1 MFLDSIFKRIF
12 HGKPIPVAFGY
23 PPRSN
28 TWLTIYRRQRTG
40 EWIFECDDLFADER
54 PEDYLWNLSYMYF
67 YSGIDD
73 ETKKQTIERLGAR
86 IW

>member
-1 MFLDSIFKRIF
+1 M
-12 HGKPIPVAFGY
+12 
-23 PPRSN
+23 
-28 TWLTIYRRQRTG
+28 
-40 EWIFECDDLFADER
+40 FADER

-73 ETKKQTIERLGAR
+73 ETKRQAIERLGAR